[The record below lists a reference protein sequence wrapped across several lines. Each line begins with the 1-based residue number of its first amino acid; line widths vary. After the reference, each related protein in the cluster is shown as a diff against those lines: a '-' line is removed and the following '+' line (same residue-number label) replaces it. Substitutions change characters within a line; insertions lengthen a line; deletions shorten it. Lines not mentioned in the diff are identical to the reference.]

1 MVPMEREVLW
11 NIDVYTN
18 MYVKGKL
25 GKRSVLLVSLAVMIA
40 HIFLRNVISLDA
52 AMQNVF
58 VNLM

>member
-25 GKRSVLLVSLAVMIA
+25 GKRSVLLVSLTVIIA